1 MAVPIEALFVKNR
14 LPSGP
19 SLLFILLYTPL
30 GIVIFLLRLFVSLQL
45 FLAASVLPYNTVI
58 RSVVLRVLYVTL
70 GLVVREESVEK
81 RNKSCC
87 VITTNH
93 ITPFDHL
100 AVSIVLP
107 CITPS
112 VYDLPAALSML
123 LCYRDL
129 GVTQGREILRTNA
142 RAYLSD
148 SRNPP
153 LLLHPEGAT
162 TSGTLALMKYGS
174 WAFELSG
181 SVLVAGLR
189 VWRIP
194 LLQIAPS
201 VLGASWA
208 ADLCF
213 MLFSPVTV
221 FTVSYIGEM
230 RRGESETPEEYGA
243 RVQAAT
249 AAALGIQATNHTVA
263 DKVEYMKRLA
273 REAAASSNPLL
284 SPEVHIMAQQVQ
296 EVLPHIS
303 LDQIKRDIVR
313 TQNVDLTITNFLE
326 GNVPEPIPEPQPLSP
341 NPVASTSQMSHSSS
355 SSPSSSSISIS
366 KTTTQPSTSL
376 GGAPSVSKATLETS
390 SLTGTLKQA
399 GSLSTAAESFGKS
412 AAERMTSFQARKEQL
427 IQNARRKYIEKHG
440 LQLPESC

>member
-1 MAVPIEALFVKNR
+1 MAVPIETLFVKNR
-14 LPSGP
+14 FPSGP

-30 GIVIFLLRLFVSLQL
+30 GIIIFLLRVFISLQL
-45 FLAASVLPYNTVI
+45 FVAASILPYNTII
-58 RSVVLRVLYVTL
+58 RSVVLRVLYVIL
-70 GLVVREESVEK
+70 GLVVREECVDK
-81 RNKSCC
+81 RSKSCC

-100 AVSIVLP
+100 AVSVVLP

-129 GVTQGREILRTNA
+129 GVTQGREMLRTNA
-142 RAYLSD
+142 RSYLSNGQ
-148 SRNPP
+148 NPP

-162 TSGTLALMKYGS
+162 TNGTLALMKYGS

-189 VWRIP
+189 VWRLP

-208 ADLCF
+208 ADLCY
-213 MLFSPVTV
+213 MLFSPVTI
-221 FTVSYIGEM
+221 FTVKYVGEM
-230 RRGESETPEEYGA
+230 KRGESETPEEYA
-243 RVQAAT
+243 LRVQVAT
-249 AAALGIQATNHTVA
+249 SSALDVQTTNHTVS

-273 REAAASSNPLL
+273 REAAANSNPLL
-284 SPEVHIMAQQVQ
+284 SPEVHIMATQVQ

-313 TQNVDLTITNFLE
+313 TQNVDITITNFLE
-326 GNVPEPIPEPQPLSP
+326 GNVPEPVPEPQAVTSSVGMSSATTSAPSTPSP
-341 NPVASTSQMSHSSS
+341 SMSKSNSNTQS
-355 SSPSSSSISIS
+355 SSPPINTASSSKS
-366 KTTTQPSTSL
+366 
-376 GGAPSVSKATLETS
+376 TLEPSSPTS
-390 SLTGTLKQA
+390 GTLQKA
-399 GSLSTAAESFGKS
+399 GTLNTAAKSFGKS

-427 IQNARRKYIEKHG
+427 IRNARRKYMEKHG
-440 LQLPESC
+440 LQLPDQSC

>member
-1 MAVPIEALFVKNR
+1 MAVPIEALYIRNR
-14 LPSGP
+14 FPSGP

-30 GIVIFLLRLFVSLQL
+30 GIVIFLLRLFISLQL
-45 FLAASVLPYNTVI
+45 FIAASVLPYNTVI
-58 RSVVLRVLYVTL
+58 RSIVLRILFFIL

-129 GVTQGREILRTNA
+129 GVTQGREILRANA
-142 RAYLSD
+142 RTFLSD
-148 SRNPP
+148 ANNPP

-162 TSGTLALMKYGS
+162 TSGNLALMKYGS

-189 VWRIP
+189 VWRVP

-208 ADLCF
+208 ADLCC

-221 FTVSYIGEM
+221 FTVRYIGELK
-230 RRGESETPEEYGA
+230 RGESETAEEYGA
-243 RVQAAT
+243 RVQVAT
-249 AAALGIQATNHTVA
+249 AAALNIQTSNHTVA

-273 REAAASSNPLL
+273 REVAASSNPLL
-284 SPEVHIMAQQVQ
+284 SPEVHIMAKQVQ

-326 GNVPEPIPEPQPLSP
+326 GNIPEPIPEPHPVTSNPSAASNQISP
-341 NPVASTSQMSHSSS
+341 PSSSSS
-355 SSPSSSSISIS
+355 SSPSSS
-366 KTTTQPSTSL
+366 KSTAKSSSPSL
-376 GGAPSVSKATLETS
+376 GAASVSKATLETS
-390 SLTGTLKQA
+390 PGNSSSVGT
-399 GSLSTAAESFGKS
+399 LSTAAKAFGKS
-412 AAERMTSFQARKEQL
+412 ANERMTSFQTRKEQL

-440 LQLPESC
+440 LQLSDKSC